1 MARIIVFGDID
12 LFPLYLKIN
21 DEKEISVC
29 GKYPKSFTVPADT
42 NHIFATTVSK
52 LERVTSSFSDGG
64 VLSAMASTMQ
74 DATNSTLSG
83 DITFGEDDVLL
94 IQVEQRGLKTVIHSK
109 LVPASE
115 VNEYVNMST
124 VETLSPK
131 KKGKIIKRIALT
143 LGIVILIL
151 LIVVFFVFF
160 MKRTGTEPVV

>member
-12 LFPLYLKIN
+12 VFPLYLKVN
-21 DEKEISVC
+21 DEKEFSVS
-29 GKYPKSFTVPADT
+29 GKHPKSFDVPAGT
-42 NHIFATTVSK
+42 NQIFATTVSK
-52 LERVTSSFSDGG
+52 LERFTSSFSDGG
-64 VLSAMASTMQ
+64 VMGTMATAMQ
-74 DATNSTLSG
+74 DATNTTLSG

-115 VNEYVNMST
+115 VKEYIDVST

-143 LGIVILIL
+143 LGLVLLIL
-151 LIVVFFVFF
+151 LVVIFFVFF
-160 MKRTGTEPVV
+160 MKSTGTPPRI